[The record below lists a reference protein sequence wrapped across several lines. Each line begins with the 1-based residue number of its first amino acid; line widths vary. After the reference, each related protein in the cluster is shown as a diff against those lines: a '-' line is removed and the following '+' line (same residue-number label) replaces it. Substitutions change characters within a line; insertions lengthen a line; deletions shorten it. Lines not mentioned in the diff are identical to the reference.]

1 MSCPSSEF
9 FHERA
14 KRFDGGGCQRRN
26 VVGETATRGDHYGT
40 GETCDANAYRARP
53 NAPRTG
59 CHPSVRT
66 ASSSDRVARSCIS
79 VSRPE
84 NHDHRFQH
92 TFLSA
97 PFFFTSCAAAFRF
110 VLFARL
116 KSRAPYPI
124 SFFGRVG
131 LFGFFRPRKIPALYS
146 FCGLTRHTRIKYSV
160 LREAQPRNARDL
172 RRLRALAVAALFRL
186 GRAPQLHAPR
196 RSRAMSA
203 RTGWKRTADGR
214 MMRSESAEDVMEQD
228 QPSMLLDRVPAHVLR
243 EVFGFL
249 GDSDLARAEATCAT
263 FRQASRSESLW
274 RDKLADKLGDQA
286 KIVLPEKLP
295 HERCVRARRRLRP
308 HRISSLFFSPP
319 RQRPSRNATRAD
331 LLLVARAGT
340 TTAKSWR
347 SPPGRPCSS
356 SG

>member
-1 MSCPSSEF
+1 MAP
-9 FHERA
+9 ER
-14 KRFDGGGCQRRN
+14 
-26 VVGETATRGDHYGT
+26 
-40 GETCDANAYRARP
+40 RARRTP
-53 NAPRTG
+53 IARDRTHPAPVVIRAREPRRRLIASLALVS
-59 CHPSVRT
+59 PSHVPKIT
-66 ASSSDRVARSCIS
+66 IIVF
-79 VSRPE
+79 
-84 NHDHRFQH
+84 NTHFFLHRF
-92 TFLSA
+92 
-97 PFFFTSCAAAFRF
+97 FFPTCAAAFRF

-124 SFFGRVG
+124 SFFGSLG
-131 LFGFFRPRKIPALYS
+131 FFGFFRPRKIPALYS
-146 FCGLTRHTRIKYSV
+146 FCGLTRHIRIKYSV

-295 HERCVRARRRLRP
+295 HERYARARRRLRR
-308 HRISSLFFSPP
+308 HRISLLRFSPP
-319 RQRPSRNATRAD
+319 RSGRVAPRA
-331 LLLVARAGT
+331 R
-340 TTAKSWR
+340 
-347 SPPGRPCSS
+347 
-356 SG
+356 

>member
-1 MSCPSSEF
+1 MS
-9 FHERA
+9 A
-14 KRFDGGGCQRRN
+14 KKRRRRDGDARRPLWHRRD
-26 VVGETATRGDHYGT
+26 VRGEATT
-40 GETCDANAYRARP
+40 ARP

-59 CHPSVRT
+59 CHPSART

-97 PFFFTSCAAAFRF
+97 PFFFSNMCRSVSLCSVCPVEKPSPVSDIVFWK
-110 VLFARL
+110 L
-116 KSRAPYPI
+116 
-124 SFFGRVG
+124 G
-131 LFGFFRPRKIPALYS
+131 LFRVFSSAQNSRTL
-146 FCGLTRHTRIKYSV
+146 LVLQTDETTRIKYSV

-340 TTAKSWR
+340 TTAKSWK